1 MKRNSSKFRRRL
13 QSGQYKRRRRRR
25 REAEGGKERR
35 ENNESHQW
43 PIVDRFKYR
52 MLSRVHSQSVSL
64 LMMTIIGLD
73 KEQRT
78 QLMWHTKEVKKP
90 RAR

>member
-1 MKRNSSKFRRRL
+1 MRHDEATKAGRLMKRNSSKFRRRL

-52 MLSRVHSQSVSL
+52 MLSRVHSQSVSQSADDDDHR
-64 LMMTIIGLD
+64 IG
-73 KEQRT
+73 
-78 QLMWHTKEVKKP
+78 
-90 RAR
+90 